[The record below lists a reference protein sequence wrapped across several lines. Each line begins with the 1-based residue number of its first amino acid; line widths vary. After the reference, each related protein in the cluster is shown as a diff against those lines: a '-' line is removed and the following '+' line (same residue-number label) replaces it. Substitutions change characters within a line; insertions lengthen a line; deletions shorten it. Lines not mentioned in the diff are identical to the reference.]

1 MMFLAVNI
9 AEFLKTLATNC
20 SEGLA
25 WLLGIVGTIG
35 TGTIIGAII
44 TIIKSKIQ
52 SKSLINSVNSANKEN
67 YNYLLSMLKEFE
79 EKINSSNNDTKETV
93 SNYGKDNAIISELL
107 LMLSSKMGFSNDEI
121 IKIANKYKEL
131 PKADNTIATNIVNQ
145 VNEDNKNIEYNRILK
160 EQEEIKQKEEN
171 KTKVEGLETALN
183 SLKADDVNNLS
194 SEDKTGLNGLKISL

>member
-9 AEFLKTLATNC
+9 AEFLKNLATNC

-52 SKSLINSVNSANKEN
+52 SKTLINSVNTANKEN

-79 EKINSSNNDTKETV
+79 EKINNSNNDTKETV

-171 KTKVEGLETALN
+171 KTKVEGLESALN